1 MPNTKIILRYVGCDN
16 LVNECPSTLLDAK
29 KSAGEY
35 YLQLLKDVLQRE
47 GIESVIA
54 LAMLLMV
61 LQTRKESIKIF
72 LHY

>member
-1 MPNTKIILRYVGCDN
+1 MSGILRYVGSDN
-16 LVNECPSTLLDAK
+16 FVKERQFALLNDEKSTEK
-29 KSAGEY
+29 Y